1 MFKHHLLCAAAAL
14 LAAGGACAQV
24 GVTADAGSTGVG
36 AHVVVPLAGTVNARF
51 GANYFKHN
59 FDKTSGLVDYDIK
72 GKLQTVDALVDWYPL
87 ADSRFRLT
95 AGALYNG
102 NKFDARGKPNAAG
115 QFTLNGH
122 TYSAADVGILT
133 GHIDFRKAAPYLGIG
148 WGNAL
153 DASGRWTAGVDVGA
167 FYQGKGNVELKSVN
181 CAALT
186 AQCTALANDVAVQ
199 RLRLAKDM
207 DDYKV
212 YPVVRASLG
221 VRF

>member
-1 MFKHHLLCAAAAL
+1 MFKQHLACAAAAF
-14 LAAGGACAQV
+14 LAAGGAGAQV
-24 GVTADAGSTGVG
+24 GITADAGSTGVG
-36 AHVVVPLAGTVNARF
+36 AHVVVPIAGTVNVRL
-51 GANYFKHN
+51 GANYFKHD

-87 ADSRFRLT
+87 AGSRFRLT

-102 NKFDARGKPNAAG
+102 NEFDARGKPNAAG
-115 QFTLNGH
+115 RFTLNGH

-133 GHIDFRKAAPYLGIG
+133 GHITFRKAAPYLGIG
-148 WGNAL
+148 WRNAL
-153 DASGRWTAGVDVGA
+153 DPAGRWTIGVDLGA
-167 FYQGKGNVELKSVN
+167 FYQGKADVELKSVN

-199 RLRLAKDM
+199 RLRLADDM

-212 YPVVRASLG
+212 YPVARVGLG
-221 VRF
+221 YRF